1 MSSQQSNRRTTVRA
15 FSVLGAMA
23 ALVLLAACSGS
34 AQIDQ
39 AQIELAQLERGH
51 DIYDQSCQQCHGD
64 AATGEGALPG
74 APVHN
79 SAGHTWHHADSQL
92 VDIVLG
98 RLEYPGRTMPP
109 FESSMTETD
118 VMDVLA
124 YIKIGLGHAQAE
136 AQATVTTNS
145 R

>member
-1 MSSQQSNRRTTVRA
+1 MRSMRSPRAASRSVVRVQQPYCW
-15 FSVLGAMA
+15 VLPNWDCDSI
-23 ALVLLAACSGS
+23 LKCF
-34 AQIDQ
+34 
-39 AQIELAQLERGH
+39 AQLERGH

-74 APVHN
+74 APVPN